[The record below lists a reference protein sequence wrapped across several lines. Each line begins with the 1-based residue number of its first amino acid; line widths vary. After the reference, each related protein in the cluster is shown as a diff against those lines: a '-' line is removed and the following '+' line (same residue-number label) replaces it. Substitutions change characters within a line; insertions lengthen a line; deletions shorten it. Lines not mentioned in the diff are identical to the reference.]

1 MRDWREEEVVNEVK
15 SRERN
20 EWIQRANDELDA
32 GHGAD
37 AYACE
42 CGYGPC
48 TDVVTLTRAEY
59 EGVRIDA
66 THFAI
71 SLDHENPEFELVVF
85 QNDRF
90 AVVEKLLQMPRRIAR
105 DTDPRK

>member
-15 SRERN
+15 MRERN
-20 EWIQRANDELDA
+20 EWILRANDEFAA
-32 GHGAD
+32 GHAAD

-48 TDVVTLTRAEY
+48 TDVVTLTRQEY
-59 EGVRIDA
+59 EGVRVDA

-71 SLDHENPEFELVVF
+71 APDHENPEFELVVF

>member
-15 SRERN
+15 MRERN
-20 EWIQRANDELDA
+20 EWILRANDDLAA
-32 GHGAD
+32 GHDAD

-71 SLDHENPEFELVVF
+71 APDHENPEFELVVF